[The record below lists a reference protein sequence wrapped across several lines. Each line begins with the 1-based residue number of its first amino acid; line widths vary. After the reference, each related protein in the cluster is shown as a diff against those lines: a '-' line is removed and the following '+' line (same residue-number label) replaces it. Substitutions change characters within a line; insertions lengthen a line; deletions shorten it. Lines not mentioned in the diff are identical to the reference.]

1 MRPCIPVACL
11 QTHSGWASEQGRG
24 QKRECEKMPHVEQC
38 DLVLFP
44 SNIHKQEQTNMAG
57 QSNCNFLF
65 TVKLDF
71 KDMLAFLFLNRMIQC
86 LIIICLFTSITLL
99 RLIRGKKEEEEEG
112 GGGNI
117 APLKYT
123 TDTCTRVR
131 THTGPLHS
139 YWLGLWA
146 VLWRRSTSQCF
157 LLCVCLYR
165 PWKKIKATKANRV
178 SERASLFVNVK
189 AFPGRSQ
196 KSCADSPPGLPWYP

>member
-11 QTHSGWASEQGRG
+11 QTQSGWASEQGRG
-24 QKRECEKMPHVEQC
+24 QQRECEKMPHVEQC

-99 RLIRGKKEEEEEG
+99 RLIRKKKKKKKKKGEEE
-112 GGGNI
+112 I
-117 APLKYT
+117 SLLWSTQPIHARACAHTQAPYI
-123 TDTCTRVR
+123 
-131 THTGPLHS
+131 HTGWVYELFCEGDQQAS
-139 YWLGLWA
+139 VSCCVFACTGLEKKLKPQRQTGWA
-146 VLWRRSTSQCF
+146 KEP
-157 LLCVCLYR
+157 VCL
-165 PWKKIKATKANRV
+165 
-178 SERASLFVNVK
+178 
-189 AFPGRSQ
+189 
-196 KSCADSPPGLPWYP
+196 